1 MKERERL
8 DYTINPD
15 LKPLY
20 ANLKRLEIGKYLIQ
34 DSLTNLLVEL
44 DWDEEWSDCQKEL
57 NINMISDYSEYEEA
71 FFILMNLLYDDLG
84 VDDAAELLA
93 KIILDFVKWS
103 PSSIDLKDIGKS
115 LDKLNVYEGIINDLE
130 AKAKKLNKK
139 KSVTTAPASSKSIS
153 GNKVFIIHGHD
164 EVARLQL
171 EKMLKEEF
179 NLTPIV
185 IQDNP
190 NESFDTI
197 ISKFERLA
205 NECALAFALFTP
217 DDKLSD
223 KDYRAR
229 QNVILELGYFMGRDQ
244 QTTNRRIIILR
255 KGNVEIPSDIKGVIY
270 YQFESTIK
278 ELYLDLKKQ
287 LEHWKVIE

>member
-1 MKERERL
+1 MAKDKRSSFTE
-8 DYTINPD
+8 DPK

-20 ANLKRLEIGKYLIQ
+20 ANLIRVGIAQYLFS
-34 DSLTNLLVEL
+34 DTFSHLMVEFNLDDEWEDCL
-44 DWDEEWSDCQKEL
+44 DECEVTQLSVAQEYEDPFFLLL
-57 NINMISDYSEYEEA
+57 NIIYEDYTFDGGEE
-71 FFILMNLLYDDLG
+71 
-84 VDDAAELLA
+84 
-93 KIILDFVKWS
+93 IIIDIVLDFFEWS
-103 PSSIDLKDIGKS
+103 PSTIDYKKIQASLKELEFGDDIVKKFS
-115 LDKLNVYEGIINDLE
+115 SD
-130 AKAKKLNKK
+130 AKKLLNKK
-139 KSVTTAPASSKSIS
+139 EIVKVTEVNVTRDPS
-153 GNKVFIIHGHD
+153 KVFIIHGHD
-164 EVARLQL
+164 EIARLQL

-179 NLTPIV
+179 KLKPIV

-197 ISKFERLA
+197 ISKFERNA

-217 DDKLSD
+217 DDKLSE

-229 QNVILELGYFMGRDQ
+229 QNVILELGYFLGRDQ

-287 LEHWKVIE
+287 LEYWKVTK